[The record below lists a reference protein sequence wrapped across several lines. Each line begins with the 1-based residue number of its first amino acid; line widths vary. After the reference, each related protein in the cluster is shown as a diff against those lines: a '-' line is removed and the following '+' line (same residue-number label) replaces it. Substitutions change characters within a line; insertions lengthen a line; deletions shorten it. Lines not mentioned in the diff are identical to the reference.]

1 MPRSDSFPWPKR
13 VRTLADAVR
22 FLDHVGFCVLFPV
35 KGVELPSLYF
45 AAARKRAM
53 TWDRYAL
60 LVWDWKDELP
70 RKRRAFY
77 AKYFKARGSFL
88 SIAMLPNFISHQES
102 AAAPEDFERFYEN
115 GRITHDAKVIW
126 ESLAAHG
133 PMATLELRH
142 ACRMESKQGNVR
154 FKKAMLE
161 LQRALLVVHF
171 GAEQETAAWASGR
184 FELTARAFPKQASG
198 ARRISP
204 ETARV
209 KIAAKYLE
217 IYPSETPMQL
227 ARLFRWSKAET
238 LAAIASATNQ
248 KKP

>member
-1 MPRSDSFPWPKR
+1 M
-13 VRTLADAVR
+13 RTLADAAR
-22 FLDHVGFCVLFPV
+22 FLDHVGFCVLFSV

-60 LVWDWKDELP
+60 LIWDWKDELP

-77 AKYFKARGSFL
+77 AKYFKGRGSFL
-88 SIAMLPNFISHQES
+88 SLAMLPHFLAIEES
-102 AAAPEDFERFYEN
+102 AAAPEDSGRFYEN

-126 ESLAAHG
+126 ETLTAHG

-142 ACRMESKQGNVR
+142 ACKMESKQGNVR

-171 GAEQETAAWASGR
+171 GSEQETAAWTSGR
-184 FELTARAFPKQASG
+184 FELTARAFPRQVSEARKITPEG
-198 ARRISP
+198 AR
-204 ETARV
+204 AA
-209 KIAAKYLE
+209 IAAKYFE
-217 IYPSETPMQL
+217 IYPGAPTMQV
-227 ARLFRWSKAET
+227 ARLFGWSKPDT
-238 LAAIASATNQ
+238 HAAIELSKSWT
-248 KKP
+248 PL